1 MTALKCMNKHRGK
14 LEMVSNFITSL
25 SELEAIVRDENFSFQ
40 DNLNI
45 CSKKKKK
52 KSILAPGKIVP
63 STSKMVG
70 CH

>member
-25 SELEAIVRDENFSFQ
+25 SELEAIFRDENFSFQ

-52 KSILAPGKIVP
+52 KHTGSRRDCTLNLKSG
-63 STSKMVG
+63 TG

>member
-25 SELEAIVRDENFSFQ
+25 SELEAIFRDENFSFQ